1 MDFDYKIIRNNRNLY
16 KYMKIKKIGII
27 DGMGA
32 FAGSRFFQILLEKFS
47 QENIPFPE
55 IVLNAISIEDFIAD
69 QSKIAPAKKVISKRI
84 RFFNQQKTTLIVM
97 ACNTAHIM
105 HHDLIK
111 IAKCPFPSIIDL
123 VAKEVKKTNL
133 QNVGVLASPTTLKT
147 KLYEKRLLELGIDPI
162 VPSKR
167 FQIKLENI
175 IRKVLNGSLSKSD
188 IKMLVNETNIFIKE
202 NQAEGII
209 LGCTELPLAFPKS
222 NFKDVKIFDSLDI
235 LANSVVNH
243 VKC

>member
-1 MDFDYKIIRNNRNLY
+1 MNKIKL
-16 KYMKIKKIGII
+16 KKIGII

-55 IVLNAISIEDFIAD
+55 IVLNAISIDDFIAD
-69 QSKIAPAKKVISKRI
+69 QSKIIPAKKVISKRI
-84 RFFNQQKTTLIVM
+84 AFFNQQKTTLIVM

-105 HHDLIK
+105 HNDLKK

-123 VAKEVKKTNL
+123 VVEEVKKNKL
-133 QNVGVLASPTTLKT
+133 SKVGILASPTTIKT
-147 KLYEKRLLELGIDPI
+147 KLYENKLLELGINPI
-162 VPSKR
+162 VPSEK
-167 FQIKLENI
+167 FQFKLEMI
-175 IRKVLNGSLSKSD
+175 IRKVLNGSLSAAD
-188 IKMLVNETNIFIKE
+188 IEMFGKQAKFFIEKE
-202 NQAEGII
+202 QIEGII
-209 LGCTELPLAFPKS
+209 LGCTELPLAFPKAQ
-222 NFKDVKIFDSLDI
+222 FKEIQIFDSLDI